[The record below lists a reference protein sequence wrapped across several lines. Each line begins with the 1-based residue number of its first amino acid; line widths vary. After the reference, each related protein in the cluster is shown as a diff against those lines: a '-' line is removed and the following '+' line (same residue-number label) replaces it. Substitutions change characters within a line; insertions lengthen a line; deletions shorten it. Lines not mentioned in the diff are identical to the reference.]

1 MLRLP
6 ARSRGSA
13 PRKVA
18 LTGFP
23 IDSCRP
29 LRQRRNAALPRA
41 LLYLFVICVSGAL
54 AADLPHFRSENG
66 TQQLVVQ
73 GQPFLIR
80 GGELGNSSAGTAAQA
95 DSILPALARI
105 HVNTVL
111 APVAWEQVEP
121 KEGVFDFTILDRWI
135 DVARQEHLR
144 LVLLWF
150 GAWKNAFSEYAP
162 GWVKS
167 DMKRFPRALS
177 AHGAPLEILSTFGA
191 ATLRADS
198 AAFRSLMAHL
208 REKDQEQQTVL
219 MVQVE
224 NEIGYLGPGRDRSPE
239 AGREFDGPVP
249 RDLISKLEA
258 MRAELSPELAANF
271 NPRGRAW
278 REIFGDA
285 ANEVFMAWRY
295 AMFVNSVAAAGKQ
308 EYPLPMYVNAQLPS
322 LMERPGEYPSG
333 GPHPYYLAVY
343 RAVAPAID
351 FYSPDIYSPEFEY
364 WVKRYQFPG
373 NPVFIPEAR
382 IEPSPWNALYAFGAA
397 KAIGFCPFGI
407 DSLKPPS
414 TPGDSEPAIMQVY
427 AAVSSLEDL
436 LIAAQPAGRTRG
448 LVLHATSPRAA
459 QTVALGGYL
468 FEASLSR
475 AWSTNALLANDGG
488 MLLIESQPDEFF
500 VVGSGLTVKI
510 SRDPDTDSKV
520 AGIASI
526 EEVARAGADWAV
538 TARLNGD
545 QSNQGR
551 QLSMNPR
558 DVRTY
563 RVRLYSAAQ

>member
-1 MLRLP
+1 MICLP
-6 ARSRGSA
+6 ARR
-13 PRKVA
+13 
-18 LTGFP
+18 
-23 IDSCRP
+23 
-29 LRQRRNAALPRA
+29 
-41 LLYLFVICVSGAL
+41 LLYLLFLSVSAAL
-54 AADLPHFRSENG
+54 AADLPHFRAENG
-66 TQQLVVQ
+66 TQQLLVQ
-73 GQPFLIR
+73 GKPFLIR
-80 GGELGNSSAGTAAQA
+80 GGELGNSSAGTPAQA
-95 DSILPALARI
+95 DAILPALARM

-111 APVAWEQVEP
+111 VPVAWEQVEP
-121 KEGVFDFTILDRWI
+121 KEGAFDFGILDHWI
-135 DVARQEHLR
+135 DIARRQHLR

-167 DMKRFPRALS
+167 DMKRFPRAQS
-177 AHGAPLEILSTFGA
+177 AHGMPLEILSTFETR
-191 ATLRADS
+191 TLRADS

-208 REKDQEQQTVL
+208 REKDQQEQTVL

-239 AGREFDGPVP
+239 ADREFDGPVP
-249 RDLISKLEA
+249 QDLI
-258 MRAELSPELAANF
+258 RALVARRTEFSPELAAHF
-271 NPRGRAW
+271 NPQGRAW
-278 REIFGDA
+278 REVFGEA

-351 FYSPDIYSPEFEY
+351 FYSPDIYWPEFEY
-364 WVKRYQFPG
+364 WVKRYEFPG
-373 NPVFIPEAR
+373 NPIFIPEAR
-382 IEPSPWNALYAFGAA
+382 VESAPWNALYAFGAA

-407 DSLKPPS
+407 DSVKPPS
-414 TPGDSEPAIMQVY
+414 NPGDSEPPIMQIY
-427 AAVSSLEDL
+427 AAVSNLEDV
-436 LIAAQPAGRTRG
+436 LIAAQATGRTRG
-448 LVLHATSPRAA
+448 LVLHATSPRAS
-459 QTVALGGYL
+459 QTLALGGYL

-475 AWSTNALLANDGG
+475 AWSTNALLTNEGG

-500 VVGSGLTVKI
+500 IVGSGLTVKI
-510 SRDPDTDSKV
+510 SRDPDTDAKT
-520 AGIASI
+520 AGIAGI
-526 EEVARAGADWAV
+526 EEVSRAGADWAV
-538 TARLNGD
+538 SARLNGD

-558 DVRTY
+558 DIRTY